1 MLRYITDKPELV
13 AAAVAKAIPHMFG
26 RGFGKC
32 SAIGVQ
38 DKDGRLIA
46 GIVYHSW
53 NPELGVIEMSMA
65 ALPGTRWLTRETLR
79 RMYSYPFEELGCQ
92 QVFSWQYADAERN
105 LRQLAAYNYSFIRVP
120 RMCGRNR
127 DAVLCL
133 LSDDAWRAN
142 KFNRDR
148 KLELEEAA

>member
-1 MLRYITDKPELV
+1 
-13 AAAVAKAIPHMFG
+13 
-26 RGFGKC
+26 
-32 SAIGVQ
+32 
-38 DKDGRLIA
+38 
-46 GIVYHSW
+46 
-53 NPELGVIEMSMA
+53 
-65 ALPGTRWLTRETLR
+65 
-79 RMYSYPFEELGCQ
+79 
-92 QVFSWQYADAERN
+92 VFSWQYADAERN